1 MPVVLTGIALVMYL
15 LIFQYDRCL
24 LEQDTGVLALRG
36 SAIQVEDSR
45 ERIRLLE
52 QQAVQ
57 QNEQKYLM
65 YDGGEAVMRLEKGVL
80 TVEREGCVLGKN
92 RKIKAVYSHHVL
104 SPVTFVRQYHKFI
117 HKKEKES

>member
-1 MPVVLTGIALVMYL
+1 MKELKVFVRGYFTVEAALVMPVVLLGIALVMYL

-45 ERIRLLE
+45 ERIRWLE

-57 QNEQKYLM
+57 QDEQK
-65 YDGGEAVMRLEKGVL
+65 D
-80 TVEREGCVLGKN
+80 
-92 RKIKAVYSHHVL
+92 RKSVV
-104 SPVTFVRQYHKFI
+104 
-117 HKKEKES
+117 